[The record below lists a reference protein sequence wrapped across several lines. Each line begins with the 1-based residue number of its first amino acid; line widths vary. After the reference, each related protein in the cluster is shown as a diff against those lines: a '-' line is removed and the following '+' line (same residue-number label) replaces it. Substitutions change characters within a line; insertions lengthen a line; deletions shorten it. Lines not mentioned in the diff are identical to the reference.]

1 VPFRISTDRLELR
14 PFEVSD
20 EERVHSVYSDPEVMR
35 HVGEGPVA
43 DIATTR
49 AMIEDYIAHQ
59 REHGFSFWALI
70 ESASGALIGDAGLY
84 LLEGSGPEVEL
95 GFTLGR
101 RWWGRGYATE
111 AGEASLAFAFDEIR
125 LAEVVAVADLAN
137 AASIRV
143 LEKLGM
149 ARTGTRIA
157 YQSEHAFHRITAR
170 AWRTR

>member
-1 VPFRISTDRLELR
+1 MV
-14 PFEVSD
+14 
-20 EERVHSVYSDPEVMR
+20 
-35 HVGEGPVA
+35 
-43 DIATTR
+43 
-49 AMIEDYIAHQ
+49 
-59 REHGFSFWALI
+59 
-70 ESASGALIGDAGLY
+70 
-84 LLEGSGPEVEL
+84 
-95 GFTLGR
+95 
-101 RWWGRGYATE
+101 GRGYATE

-157 YQSEHAFHRITAR
+157 YQREHAFHRITAR